1 MPHSREAIPEGQRR
15 LNFANRGLGGDPNIT
30 TARPVMRRVHRE
42 QLEDEVSVQQKMS
55 KLSKT
60 ERAAVDKA
68 AERAEIRRAKARE
81 RMAMYLDTT
90 SSNTVLIPRSTA
102 GAPKSKRSRGGTG
115 GIPAQSTTGARQV
128 ARRQRR
134 YLAIAS
140 WAIETGE
147 LLHTPSGFTNA
158 PNLRNIL
165 KCTQRMRPD
174 YLLKSDLRKYRRIS
188 LRGRSSARKPRRQ
201 RRTLAS

>member
-1 MPHSREAIPEGQRR
+1 MPHSREAISKANDALDQ

-81 RMAMYLDTT
+81 RMA
-90 SSNTVLIPRSTA
+90 I
-102 GAPKSKRSRGGTG
+102 GAPKSKRFPWRNRWNT
-115 GIPAQSTTGARQV
+115 STKHNSARQV
-128 ARRQRR
+128 ARRQPSLSGDSILGLSKPEIYEMHAAHGDRTR
-134 YLAIAS
+134 YD
-140 WAIETGE
+140 
-147 LLHTPSGFTNA
+147 
-158 PNLRNIL
+158 
-165 KCTQRMRPD
+165 D
-174 YLLKSDLRKYRRIS
+174 YLLKSDLRKYRRI
-188 LRGRSSARKPRRQ
+188 RSERAQQRQ
-201 RRTLAS
+201 EAAKTEADPGELSDLPDSSDIPTSDSE